1 MDKIKLSLDREPFW
15 QKPEKDAILKINNR
29 IGGAAKE
36 LEPTSKEIRAFAER
50 VGIDGQ
56 TFCPASFKE
65 GRRKQ
70 ENFEQQQF
78 FALDFDN
85 KEAGKRI
92 SFEDVQKRAEH
103 YELPI
108 LFAYDTFSS
117 TEHNKFRV
125 VFLNDASISNRKV
138 AEARKSIL

>member
-85 KEAGKRI
+85 KEAGKRFHLKMCRSGPSTM
-92 SFEDVQKRAEH
+92 SFQFSLRM
-103 YELPI
+103 I
-108 LFAYDTFSS
+108 LFQVQNITSS
-117 TEHNKFRV
+117 GLY
-125 VFLNDASISNRKV
+125 FLMMLQYPTGK
-138 AEARKSIL
+138 